1 MGNKFLRAVYS
12 VYAIFWF
19 LLILLLIFPFVLL
32 AMLFGQPQ
40 SGNTVVALS
49 RFWSDTWMFM
59 IGMWHRN
66 IVEEPIEPGKSY
78 VFVSNHI
85 SYLDIPL
92 IFQVIRQNGIRILG
106 KSEMAKIP
114 VFGLLYRL
122 AVIMVDRSSP
132 ENRAK
137 SIVNLKK
144 MLDQHISIFIFPE
157 GTFNETT
164 EPMKFFYDGAFRV
177 AIETGI
183 PIKPM
188 VLLDS
193 HKLMHQ
199 SSLFVMQPGRS
210 RAVILPEIPT
220 SHLNLEDTGRLK
232 QQTYEVMEAALLK
245 YRDDAPDNGK

>member
-66 IVEEPIEPGKSY
+66 IFEEPIEPGKSY

-144 MLDQHISIFIFPE
+144 MLDQHISIFIFPKALS
-157 GTFNETT
+157 
-164 EPMKFFYDGAFRV
+164 MK
-177 AIETGI
+177 
-183 PIKPM
+183 
-188 VLLDS
+188 
-193 HKLMHQ
+193 Q
-199 SSLFVMQPGRS
+199 
-210 RAVILPEIPT
+210 
-220 SHLNLEDTGRLK
+220 LN
-232 QQTYEVMEAALLK
+232 
-245 YRDDAPDNGK
+245 P